1 MHIWGQHLH
10 FTYLL
15 LFVHIF
21 SQVDLH
27 IKIAKLLFQLEGE
40 GEGRGSDPLDDI
52 FLIVFQ
58 KQREVH
64 QDP

>member
-1 MHIWGQHLH
+1 MHIWGGQHLH

-27 IKIAKLLFQLEGE
+27 IKIAKHSCSDWK
-40 GEGRGSDPLDDI
+40 GREKGGSLDDI